1 MYNSKY
7 YTCEQ
12 IDQRLLEG
20 YYDDAVAAGYTGSKA
35 QYLAGLLKAI
45 NYSANPTISAD
56 KVVYNP
62 AISGLK
68 SLNIQGAVDE
78 LQGSKISKTSISE
91 ESGDSNELIMSQKA
105 VSDKFRDLENRF
117 VVLGENEYNST
128 NKDESKIYF
137 VYEEE

>member
-68 SLNIQGAVDE
+68 SKNIQGAVDE

-91 ESGDSNELIMSQKA
+91 ESGDSSELIMSQKA